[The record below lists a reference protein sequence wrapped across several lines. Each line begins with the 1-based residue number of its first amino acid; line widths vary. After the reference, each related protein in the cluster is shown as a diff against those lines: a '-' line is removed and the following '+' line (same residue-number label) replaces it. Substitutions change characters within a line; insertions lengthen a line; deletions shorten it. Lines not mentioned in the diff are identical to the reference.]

1 MKDQIGMH
9 LKKIK
14 KMEWFYIV
22 CILLFLYRR
31 LTLYFPEER
40 KRGKQIQL
48 DASYHGNKRNKKE
61 KKNMTQ
67 LLTKMART
75 MTTLMY
81 PRLVLL
87 IFSYIYFLSPGIYN
101 ASQYPRRVWFE
112 MARTVATL
120 LESSCC
126 YVHTFCISRDIQLHL
141 NIRKE
146 NEY

>member
-1 MKDQIGMH
+1 MFGKMKDQIGLN

-22 CILLFLYRR
+22 CILLFLYRW
-31 LTLYFPEER
+31 LTVLSRR
-40 KRGKQIQL
+40 KK
-48 DASYHGNKRNKKE
+48 KRKADPIKCKLPWQQKE

-67 LLTKMART
+67 LLTKMASI

-87 IFSYIYFLSPGIYN
+87 IFSYMYFLSPGIYN
-101 ASQYPRRVWFE
+101 TSQYLRRVWFE
-112 MARTVATL
+112 MARTVTTF

-141 NIRKE
+141 NIQKE